1 MVVTR
6 CICVQEGKDL
16 VGRANTGSGKTYTY
30 VVPLLQK
37 LFSETNSGKTG
48 PSAII
53 LVPTRELCQQVF

>member
-1 MVVTR
+1 MY
-6 CICVQEGKDL
+6 IKEGKDV

-30 VVPLLQK
+30 VLPLLQK
-37 LFSETNSGKTG
+37 LFSESNSGKIG